1 MKRRWFLTGLA
12 LPLVSAGCTSLNN
25 RRATEEE
32 PPLKNAAGNSDR
44 ANRRNSKTLLMATTA
59 NYPPYEQVL
68 EADSATSASTRDSR
82 DDDPEI
88 VGFDIDLAKLIA
100 ERLER
105 ELTVIDLE
113 FGELIPALVNGEV
126 DMAMAALEPN
136 RSRKRQV
143 DFSDIYYRS
152 RHSIISYDG
161 YLRSRDLRYQTIGLL
176 DDSVQARYA
185 NTTDELAEL
194 DIVTYPTLEEVF
206 EALDIG
212 VIEGALVEA
221 NIADNYLQQYPDFEA
236 QLVPADEPTGS
247 AIALPKNSPLRRDI
261 NRAIAEI
268 KASGEMAQLITQW
281 FG

>member
-32 PPLKNAAGNSDR
+32 PALENAAGNSVR